1 MKYLYVFLIVI
12 AVILAGSLAQ
22 ARPRSSCECEELT
35 RIRVLL
41 EHQFRLVCDESHCE
55 GLPPPDGGELP

>member
-1 MKYLYVFLIVI
+1 MKLCITLVVT
-12 AVILAGSLAQ
+12 AAILAGSLAQ

-41 EHQFRLVCDESHCE
+41 EHQFRLVCDERRCE

>member
-12 AVILAGSLAQ
+12 AVILAVSAQ
-22 ARPRSSCECEELT
+22 AKPRSSCECEELA

-41 EHQFRLVCDESHCE
+41 EHQFRLVCDERHCE